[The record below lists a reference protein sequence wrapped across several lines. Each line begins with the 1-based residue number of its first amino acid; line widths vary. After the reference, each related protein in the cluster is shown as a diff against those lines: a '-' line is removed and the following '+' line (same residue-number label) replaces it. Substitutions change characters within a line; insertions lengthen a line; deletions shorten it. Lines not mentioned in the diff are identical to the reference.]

1 MEYHSTGC
9 LICGDELKY
18 EKDLKKM
25 SCSVCNESFDSN
37 ASCVNGHFICDNCHG
52 LEAYGY
58 IEKYAVN
65 TNSTDP
71 LETAVAIM
79 HNKTVKMHGP
89 EHHYLV
95 PAVLLSAYYNK
106 NNDIENKKKK
116 IAEARKRSEK
126 VPGGYCGFY
135 GSCGAG
141 IGTGI
146 FISLITG
153 ATPLSSDEWKLA
165 NRMTSK
171 SLLTISDKGGPR
183 CCKRDTFLAII
194 EAVKFLK
201 KNFKTELPINENV
214 KCDFSSIN
222 RECLKDKCDFF
233 KKIT

>member
-1 MEYHSTGC
+1 M
-9 LICGDELKY
+9 
-18 EKDLKKM
+18 
-25 SCSVCNESFDSN
+25 
-37 ASCVNGHFICDNCHG
+37 
-52 LEAYGY
+52 
-58 IEKYAVN
+58 
-65 TNSTDP
+65 
-71 LETAVAIM
+71 
-79 HNKTVKMHGP
+79 
-89 EHHYLV
+89 
-95 PAVLLSAYYNK
+95 LSAYYNK